1 MKGKVRN
8 AVIICAGVLI
18 LTVMLTVVLYYYE
31 DKAKRDNAWI
41 YSATEESTSFESNY
55 TKKADINKADF
66 DTLSQVKGIG
76 RQVAYDILNYR
87 DNVGRISSMYEL
99 KTIHS
104 VDNEVYGILCDCFTV
119 TGSNNYYGNNE
130 SYSVTKINL
139 NTAQTNQL
147 MTVDGVT
154 QEIAEN
160 IIVYRNSHGKY
171 KTVAD
176 LLDVEGMTITL
187 YNSISDQ
194 FTV

>member
-31 DKAKRDNAWI
+31 DKTKRDNAWI
-41 YSATEESTSFESNY
+41 YSATEESSFSESGH
-55 TKKADINKADF
+55 TKKSDINKVDF

-76 RQVAYDILNYR
+76 RQVAYDILSYR
-87 DNVGRISSMYEL
+87 DKVGRISSMYEL
-99 KTIHS
+99 KAIHS
-104 VDNEVYGILCDCFTV
+104 VNNEVYGILCDRFTV
-119 TGSNNYYGNNE
+119 TGSNSYYGNNE
-130 SYSVTKINL
+130 SYSVTKINI
-139 NTAQTNQL
+139 NTAQADRL

-160 IIVYRNSHGKY
+160 IIAYRNCHGDY
-171 KTVAD
+171 KSVGD
-176 LLDVEGMTITL
+176 LLDVEGMTVSL
-187 YNSISDQ
+187 YNSISDK

>member
-31 DKAKRDNAWI
+31 DKSKRDNAWI
-41 YSATEESTSFESNY
+41 YSATEESTSIESSY

-99 KTIHS
+99 KAIHS

-160 IIVYRNSHGKY
+160 IIVYRNSHGNY

>member
-31 DKAKRDNAWI
+31 DKTKRDNAWI
-41 YSATEESTSFESNY
+41 YSATEESSFSESSH
-55 TKKADINKADF
+55 TKKSDINKVDF

-76 RQVAYDILNYR
+76 RQVAYDILSYR
-87 DNVGRISSMYEL
+87 DKVGRISSMYEL
-99 KTIHS
+99 KAIYT
-104 VDNEVYGILCDCFTV
+104 VNNEVYGILCDRFTV
-119 TGSNNYYGNNE
+119 TGSNSYYGNNE
-130 SYSVTKINL
+130 SYSVTKINI
-139 NTAQTNQL
+139 NTAQADRL

-160 IIVYRNSHGKY
+160 IIVYRNCHGDY
-171 KTVAD
+171 KSVGD
-176 LLDVEGMTITL
+176 LLDVEGMTISL
-187 YNSISDQ
+187 YNSISDK

>member
-119 TGSNNYYGNNE
+119 TGSNNYYRNNE

>member
-1 MKGKVRN
+1 M
-8 AVIICAGVLI
+8 LI

-41 YSATEESTSFESNY
+41 YSATEESTSFESSY

-99 KTIHS
+99 KAIHS
-104 VDNEVYGILCDCFTV
+104 VDNEVYGILCECFTV

-160 IIVYRNSHGKY
+160 IIVYRNSHGNY

>member
-31 DKAKRDNAWI
+31 DKSKRDNAWI
-41 YSATEESTSFESNY
+41 YSATEESTSFESSY

-99 KTIHS
+99 KAIHS
-104 VDNEVYGILCDCFTV
+104 VDNEVYRILCDCFTV

-160 IIVYRNSHGKY
+160 IIVYRNSHGNY

>member
-31 DKAKRDNAWI
+31 DKSKRDNAWI
-41 YSATEESTSFESNY
+41 YSATEESLPSESGY
-55 TKKADINKADF
+55 TKKADINKVDF
-66 DTLSQVKGIG
+66 DTLVQIKGIG

-87 DNVGRISSMYEL
+87 DKVGRISSMYEL
-99 KTIHS
+99 KAIHT
-104 VDNEVYGILCDCFTV
+104 VNNEVYEILCDRFTV
-119 TGSNNYYGNNE
+119 TGSNSYYGNNE
-130 SYSVTKINL
+130 SYSVAKINI
-139 NTAQTNQL
+139 NTAQANQL

-160 IIVYRNSHGKY
+160 IIDYRNCHGDY
-171 KTVAD
+171 KSVGD
-176 LLDVEGMTITL
+176 LLEVEGMTISL
-187 YNSISDQ
+187 YNSVSDK

>member
-1 MKGKVRN
+1 MDLFCNRRIN
-8 AVIICAGVLI
+8 I
-18 LTVMLTVVLYYYE
+18 L
-31 DKAKRDNAWI
+31 
-41 YSATEESTSFESNY
+41 ESSY

-99 KTIHS
+99 KAIHS

-160 IIVYRNSHGKY
+160 IIVYRNSHGNY

>member
-31 DKAKRDNAWI
+31 DKSKRDNAWI
-41 YSATEESTSFESNY
+41 YSATEESTSFESSY

-87 DNVGRISSMYEL
+87 DKVGRISSMYEL
-99 KTIHS
+99 KAIHS
-104 VDNEVYGILCDCFTV
+104 VDNEVYSILCDRFTV
-119 TGSNNYYGNNE
+119 TGSNSYYGSNE

-139 NTAQTNQL
+139 NTAQANQL

-154 QEIAEN
+154 QEIAES
-160 IIVYRNSHGKY
+160 IIAYRNSHGSY
-171 KTVAD
+171 KSVAD